1 MNQICAV
8 AADFTLPMLVA
19 RCQGNQ
25 VAYQKPLATLFVI
38 VLDDGKDTI
47 GL

>member
-1 MNQICAV
+1 LRVVKEPKSPNK
-8 AADFTLPMLVA
+8 
-19 RCQGNQ
+19 
-25 VAYQKPLATLFVI
+25 KPLATLFVI